1 MPIDVSHIVAQDI
14 VSFEVFKITL
24 RGRETVG
31 RTSAQVL
38 ILIKNTFSG
47 KGLLTSCR
55 GNKSTHFLIH
65 LMVYLFKHLYGFY
78 TEV

>member
-38 ILIKNTFSG
+38 ILTKKTPFQAKVS
-47 KGLLTSCR
+47 
-55 GNKSTHFLIH
+55 
-65 LMVYLFKHLYGFY
+65 
-78 TEV
+78 